1 MLVEDVFQSSPAE
14 DPLSYPGRFFET
26 SYLLL
31 PGKRALPM
39 EERVERRLGQCWV
52 DAPSEAA
59 SLGWSSC
66 TSLNYVLVR
75 ENAAPIDSRYAV
87 LAIGSNAAPAQLARK
102 FARRGISSVI
112 PVMRANVR
120 GLKVVPSAHLN
131 PKGYIPAA
139 PAAADEAG
147 MRRMFV
153 TFLDDEQLCL
163 LDETEPNYTRVA
175 LNAERHPVQLLNK
188 EQLGSCYVYRSLHG
202 VIADP
207 RVPSSFGSLSDQRT
221 LLPGAAGGATGT

>member
-14 DPLSYPGRFFET
+14 DPLSYPGRLFET

-87 LAIGSNAAPAQLARK
+87 LAI
-102 FARRGISSVI
+102 
-112 PVMRANVR
+112 
-120 GLKVVPSAHLN
+120 
-131 PKGYIPAA
+131 
-139 PAAADEAG
+139 
-147 MRRMFV
+147 
-153 TFLDDEQLCL
+153 
-163 LDETEPNYTRVA
+163 
-175 LNAERHPVQLLNK
+175 
-188 EQLGSCYVYRSLHG
+188 
-202 VIADP
+202 
-207 RVPSSFGSLSDQRT
+207 
-221 LLPGAAGGATGT
+221 